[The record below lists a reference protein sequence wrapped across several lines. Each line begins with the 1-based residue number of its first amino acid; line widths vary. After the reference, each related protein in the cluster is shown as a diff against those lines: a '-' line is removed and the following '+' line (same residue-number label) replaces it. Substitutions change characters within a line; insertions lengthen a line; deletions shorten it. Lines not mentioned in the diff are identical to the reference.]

1 MLQLVCALSQACHV
15 VSCEVVCCRCLLLLL
30 RRCCRCCCC
39 LMLPAVVLPRLLL
52 LSTAA
57 ACFRCCFFLFF
68 FQICPKC
75 SQNGPATQPQ
85 LSATQL
91 QLSRVAPILFK
102 RLSCTFRG
110 LSCTPQLTATQSL
123 PTFKKHY
130 KTRATQRNS
139 LQLTKPNNQR
149 KKEAEL
155 QSMACPI
162 PLFPSAPPSD
172 LTPQVNT

>member
-1 MLQLVCALSQACHV
+1 MQLSATHCNSRSLKINEKRKLSCKAWRVRPGQQAGGTESAFFRKLDASVLQLVCALSQACHV

-91 QLSRVAPILFK
+91 QLSRVANH
-102 RLSCTFRG
+102 TFQALELHISG
-110 LSCTPQLTATQSL
+110 SELHSATHCNSELPDIQKTP
-123 PTFKKHY
+123 
-130 KTRATQRNS
+130 
-139 LQLTKPNNQR
+139 
-149 KKEAEL
+149 
-155 QSMACPI
+155 
-162 PLFPSAPPSD
+162 
-172 LTPQVNT
+172 